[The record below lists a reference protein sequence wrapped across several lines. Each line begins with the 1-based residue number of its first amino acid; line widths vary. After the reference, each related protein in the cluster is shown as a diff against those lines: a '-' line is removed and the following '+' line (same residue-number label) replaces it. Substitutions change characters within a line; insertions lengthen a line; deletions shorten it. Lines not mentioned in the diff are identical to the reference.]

1 MSTEEV
7 DAVADAPLADA
18 GVADMDVDGVAGD
31 PGTAAAVAE
40 VDVVVVTY
48 QPGETLAGFLDSL
61 AQATGATTA
70 VVMAD
75 NGSTDGTPEAAR
87 AAGRGVLLPT
97 GANLGYGGA
106 ANRGA
111 SLGSHDWLVVAN
123 PDLQWGP
130 GSLDELL
137 SAAARWPDAGAVGPM
152 IVSPDGSLYPSARAL
167 PSLGRGVG
175 HAVFGW
181 VWPSN
186 PWTRA
191 YRQERDEPAER
202 ETGWLSGSCLLL
214 RRSAFEAVGGFDDG
228 YFMFFEDLDLCERLA
243 EAGWSSVYA
252 PSARVVHEGG
262 ASWRSSPDAMVRA
275 HHHSAW
281 RYVSR
286 RYAGPQHALLR
297 AVLWAGLEA
306 RYLLSKVV
314 RRVGEGAVATRQA
327 PTG

>member
-1 MSTEEV
+1 MS
-7 DAVADAPLADA
+7 
-18 GVADMDVDGVAGD
+18 
-31 PGTAAAVAE
+31 GTAQ
-40 VDVVVVTY
+40 DLDIVVVTY
-48 QPGETLAGFLDSL
+48 QSGATLDTFLDTL
-61 AQATGATTA
+61 QQATARATS

-75 NGSTDGTPEAAR
+75 NGSQDGAPQAAH
-87 AAGRGVLLPT
+87 AAGRALLLPT

-111 SLGSHDWLVVAN
+111 SLGSADWVVVAN
-123 PDLQWGP
+123 PDVAWAP

-137 SAAARWPDAGAVGPM
+137 AAAARWPGAGALGPM
-152 IVSPDGSLYPSARAL
+152 IVSPDGSLYPSARSL

-175 HAVFGW
+175 HAALGW
-181 VWPSN
+181 IWPAN
-186 PWTRA
+186 PWTQA
-191 YRQERDEPAER
+191 YRQEREAPVER

-214 RRSAFEAVGGFDDG
+214 RRSAFAAVGGFDDG

-243 EAGWSSVYA
+243 AAGWSSVYA
-252 PSARVVHEGG
+252 PSSRIVHEGG

-275 HHHSAW
+275 HHNSAW

-286 RYAGPQHALLR
+286 RYDGVGHAPLR
-297 AVLWAGLEA
+297 ALLWAGLQA

-327 PTG
+327 PAGG